1 MAWIRTVAPDEATG
15 FVKETYE
22 ALQKQRGFVP
32 EILKVFSI
40 KPESFRASHN
50 LFKTIMFGPS
60 GLSRAEREMI
70 ATVVSVVNR
79 CHY

>member
-1 MAWIRTVAPDEATG
+1 MAWIQTVAPDEATG
-15 FVKETYE
+15 FVKETYD
-22 ALQKQRGFVP
+22 ALKTQRGFVP

-40 KPESFRASHN
+40 KPEAFRASHG

-60 GLSRAEREMI
+60 GLTRAEREMI
-70 ATVVSVVNR
+70 ATVVSVANR